1 MFNPKCKVS
10 TLCSHLRLSSGKDH
24 AGNANSAVQN
34 QCYCTCLGASTIE
47 IYHQVDTLNIRR
59 EEINRAI
66 SQEYQVNFAF

>member
-1 MFNPKCKVS
+1 MFNPKCKIS
-10 TLCSHLRLSSGKDH
+10 TLCSSGKDH

-34 QCYCTCLGASTIE
+34 QCYCTGACTIE
-47 IYHQVDTLNIRR
+47 ISHQVDILNIRR